1 MQIFLA
7 PSGRGVN
14 LRSKGLFKKAAAKLS
29 LAKVIVFNFD
39 TPALFQHMCTLQ
51 RILSQQ
57 VEMILFFESRC
68 GAKLQNRVVANSIVE

>member
-1 MQIFLA
+1 MQISLA

-14 LRSKGLFKKAAAKLS
+14 LRSEGLFKKAAAKLS

-39 TPALFQHMCTLQ
+39 TPALFQHTLQ